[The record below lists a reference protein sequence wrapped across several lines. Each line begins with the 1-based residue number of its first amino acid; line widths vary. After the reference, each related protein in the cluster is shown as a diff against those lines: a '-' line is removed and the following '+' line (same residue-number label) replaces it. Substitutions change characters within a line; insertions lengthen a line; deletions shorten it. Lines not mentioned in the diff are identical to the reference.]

1 MLLEVFNGADRRE
14 AIAAL
19 RPCVDIGRW
28 GEALV
33 DGRPYASVGE
43 VVAAAGSA
51 ARPFT
56 PDEIEG
62 ALAHH
67 PRIGDRAR
75 GDHREAELS
84 RAEQSG
90 LDPSDVEVQHALAE
104 GNREY
109 ERRFGRVFLIRAAG
123 RSAGEILD
131 ALNERLGHTPDEE
144 DEIVAEQLR
153 EIAILRLKGIL
164 AR

>member
-1 MLLEVFNGADRRE
+1 MLLEVFNGADRRA

-28 GEALV
+28 SEALV
-33 DGRPYASVGE
+33 DGRPYASVDE
-43 VVAAAGSA
+43 VVAAAGSV

-56 PDEIEG
+56 PDEIES

-131 ALNERLGHTPDEE
+131 TLNERLGHTPDEE
-144 DEIVAEQLR
+144 EEIVAEQLR

-164 AR
+164 AE

>member
-28 GEALV
+28 GEAIV
-33 DGRPYASVGE
+33 DGRPYASADE
-43 VVAAAGSA
+43 VVAVAEAA

-56 PDEIEG
+56 ADEIEA

-90 LDPSDVEVQHALAE
+90 VDPSDADVQAALAA
-104 GNREY
+104 GNLEY

-123 RSAGEILD
+123 RSAGEILA
-131 ALNERLGHTPDEE
+131 ALNERLGHAPEEE

-164 AR
+164 AE